1 MNKTIYVSIPSL
13 YDEEL
18 APTIADA
25 FNKADNPERIFV
37 GVSLADISDTIL
49 KQLEIVAGVFPNV
62 RYKFDL
68 LSKDNSKH
76 LRVGYGRLSAMSMY
90 ENEDY
95 VLQTDSHAAFG
106 NGWDTKLINL
116 HSLAK
121 EKTKN
126 DKVVI
131 TAYGGSYAYSQELG
145 RHLDPAEP
153 DVTISGFL
161 PKYPVFVSEMYN
173 NAIPSWTVEKEESLK
188 ALDLEELIPGIKFN
202 ANFAFSDRHFAK
214 AETMF
219 EHVEFFEEEL
229 IQTVMLI
236 ENGFSIVFPN
246 VDYPLVCHLYTER
259 INKDSAGRGTRFFS
273 GKYKEFGI
281 EPTNNRAKYN
291 HLAFIDDPKH
301 QDAIKRYQ
309 KYARMN
315 MRFGTMFNNDLYI
328 PKYFINSEGK

>member
-1 MNKTIYVSIPSL
+1 MNKTIYVAIPSL

-18 APTIADA
+18 GPTIVDA
-25 FNKADNPERIFV
+25 FNKADHPDRIFI
-37 GVSLADISDTIL
+37 GVSLADISDRIL
-49 KQLEIVAGVFPNV
+49 NQLMVVAGEFSNV
-62 RYKFDL
+62 KYKFEK
-68 LSKDNSKH
+68 LSPDNSKH

-90 ENEDY
+90 NEEDY
-95 VLQTDSHAAFG
+95 VLQIDSHAAFG
-106 NGWDTKLINL
+106 DGWDTKLIDL
-116 HSLAK
+116 HTRAK

-126 DKVVI
+126 SKVVI
-131 TAYGGSYAYSQELG
+131 TAYGGSYAYSEELG
-145 RHLDPAEP
+145 RHLDHCEK
-153 DVTISGFL
+153 DVTISGYL

-173 NAIPSWTVEKEESLK
+173 QAIPSWTVEKEETLKSLN
-188 ALDLEELIPGIKFN
+188 LEDLIPGIKFN
-202 ANFAFSDRHFAK
+202 ANFAFSDKEFAK

-229 IQTVMLI
+229 IQTIMLI

-259 INKDSAGRGTRFFS
+259 MEKDSLGRGLRFFS
-273 GKYKEFGI
+273 GRYKEFGI

-291 HLAFIDDPKH
+291 HLAFIDNPKH
-301 QDAIKRYQ
+301 QDAIRRYQ